1 MQPGYPLAR
10 LGIAQCRTLTIET
23 KKLSAH
29 DYFRATSGGAMRLI
43 YFYLGK
49 CCSISFNLDVNFSED
64 KYLKVTRE
72 RTLQID
78 YTNHH
83 VMPNFYGQNIVNVS
97 AIVGK
102 NGVGKSS
109 ILNMLGLSRLDF
121 HSCYPD
127 SQWIAVY
134 EEQGVYYLEG
144 FNAHHILNVSNPGKS
159 YIAYKLT
166 EVENSLRFDSFIQYN
181 DDIQDKY
188 CIIHQPDFSNSIT
201 GMGSKNNY
209 DDDDRNIGFKRN
221 YLKTNMAN
229 FYEYITTDKGGF
241 CSHLNKKKIV
251 IKTKASDRIKDTDSF
266 SFYSQFERYLDSGV
280 FSLGQ
285 NSPPKITDQRK
296 LFVIDLLEEYI
307 IHLVDNAFEA
317 GNSIDC
323 LEMIKTRQYSAIL
336 FNYKNIKKHLLSL
349 LADILDMLTQRGDEI
364 IHYLGV
370 IDWDLA
376 TLFFENESS
385 LAFLTE
391 RNGFKDNIICSIDL
405 TTYRPEVHSLISEF
419 SKANLPVVFS
429 MPKMSSGEFD
439 INSKMA
445 GINKAVKLTLDNN
458 EVINGFIIVLD
469 EYDEHLHPE
478 WARTFLDYLLQYLS
492 KSYADYEFQI
502 IVSTHSP
509 YIISDLLKENVIKI
523 ECNTSNDTYS
533 CSKANSSF
541 ASNIY
546 DIINDSF
553 FLSQPIG
560 QFATRKINNIVN
572 SIDEVSNNSSEKDY
586 QDMHQLINAI
596 DDDYIK
602 KTLHARLDSNY
613 DSGNNFALNR
623 LEQEIQNLTRKK
635 EQLLNKKARDK
646 ND

>member
-1 MQPGYPLAR
+1 
-10 LGIAQCRTLTIET
+10 
-23 KKLSAH
+23 
-29 DYFRATSGGAMRLI
+29 MRLI

-49 CCSISFNLDVNFSED
+49 CCNISFNLDVNFSED

-78 YTNHH
+78 HTNHH
-83 VMPNFYGQNIVNVS
+83 VTPNFYGKNIVNVS

-127 SQWIAVY
+127 AQWIAVY
-134 EEQGVYYLEG
+134 EEQGTYYLEG
-144 FNAHHILNVSNPGKS
+144 FNAHHILNVSSAGKS
-159 YIAYKLT
+159 YIAYKLI
-166 EVENSLRFDSFIQYN
+166 EIESCLRLDSFIQYN

-201 GMGSKNNY
+201 GRSRKINY
-209 DDDDRNIGFKRN
+209 GDDDRNIGFKRN

-251 IKTKASDRIKDTDSF
+251 IKTKVSDRNKDSDSF
-266 SFYSQFERYLDSGV
+266 SFYSQFERYLDCDV
-280 FSLGQ
+280 FPLGK
-285 NSPPKITDQRK
+285 NSPLKITDQRE
-296 LFVIDLLEEYI
+296 LFVIDLLEECM
-307 IHLVDNAFEA
+307 IHLVDNAFEI
-317 GNSIDC
+317 GNSVDC
-323 LEMIKTRQYSAIL
+323 LKMMKERKYSASLI
-336 FNYKNIKKHLLSL
+336 NYKSIKKHLLRL
-349 LADILDMLTQRGDEI
+349 LADILDVLTQRGDEI
-364 IHYLGV
+364 THYLGL
-370 IDWDLA
+370 IDWNLA
-376 TLFFENESS
+376 THFFENESS
-385 LAFLTE
+385 LTFVTE
-391 RNGFKDNIICSIDL
+391 RNGFKNNIICCIDL
-405 TTYRPEVHSLISEF
+405 TTYRPEVHSLISEL
-419 SKANLPVVFS
+419 SEANLPVVFS
-429 MPKMSSGEFD
+429 LPKMSSGEFD
-439 INSKMA
+439 VNSKMA

-458 EVINGFIIVLD
+458 EVIKGFIIILD

-478 WARTFLDYLLQYLS
+478 WARTFLDHLLQYLS
-492 KSYADYEFQI
+492 KSYPDYEFQI

-523 ECNTSNDTYS
+523 EYNTSNDTYS
-533 CSKANSSF
+533 CSKAKTSF

-560 QFATRKINNIVN
+560 QFATRKINNILK
-572 SIDEVSNNSSEKDY
+572 SINKVSISSSEKDY
-586 QDMHQLINAI
+586 YDMHQLINEI

-602 KTLHARLDSNY
+602 KTLHAKLDSNY
-613 DSGNNFALNR
+613 DYENNLALKR

-635 EQLLNKKARDK
+635 EQLLNKTERNKYD
-646 ND
+646 